1 MASLRHLPAP
11 VLALIA
17 LLLLL
22 AAPTAQARPC
32 ASAAAAQPSNAT
44 LGAVR
49 QATLCLVN
57 RQRARHRLPAL
68 RSDRRLGR
76 PAGAHASDMVAHR
89 YFAHESR
96 SGRSV
101 TDRLRAS
108 GFVRASRSW
117 AVGENI
123 AWGAASLS
131 TAKSIVAAWMKSPPH
146 RAAILD
152 RRFRHAGIGIAL
164 GLPSGATRGATY
176 VLDFGN

>member
-1 MASLRHLPAP
+1 MVSLRHLR
-11 VLALIA
+11 VLALA
-17 LLLLL
+17 LSGLILLL

-32 ASAAAAQPSNAT
+32 AGATAQPSNAT

-57 RQRARHRLPAL
+57 RERARRRLPAL
-68 RSDRRLGR
+68 RSHRRLGR
-76 PAGAHASDMVAHR
+76 PAGAHAADMVAHR
-89 YFAHESR
+89 YFAHDSR
-96 SGRSV
+96 SGKSV

-108 GFVRASRSW
+108 GFVRPNRSW

-131 TAKSIVAAWMKSPPH
+131 TARSIVAAWMKSPPH

-164 GLPSGATRGATY
+164 GLPSGATEGATY